1 MPSMTRRP
9 SPAALAAA
17 RVSFGGMGQGGPEG
31 EVAVGPRPNLRRGE
45 GAVAVAR
52 ATEGAGG
59 GVGGVAP
66 FVLLLLF
73 FKPLVWVQLL
83 VHPSYTRTPHSHIHR
98 LCPF

>member
-66 FVLLLLF
+66 FVLLLF
-73 FKPLVWVQLL
+73 FGFFFIHAIIILRVWRNTITIWV
-83 VHPSYTRTPHSHIHR
+83 
-98 LCPF
+98 F